1 MSDAVYILLYVFKA
15 WNSVETV
22 EGSLIISCF
31 ICYEAEMSDSIAT
44 NIGDTYWIVIVFRMS
59 DDIVRE

>member
-1 MSDAVYILLYVFKA
+1 MFLKA
-15 WNSVETV
+15 WNSIETV

-44 NIGDTYWIVIVFRMS
+44 NIGDTYLDCHRIS
-59 DDIVRE
+59 DVW